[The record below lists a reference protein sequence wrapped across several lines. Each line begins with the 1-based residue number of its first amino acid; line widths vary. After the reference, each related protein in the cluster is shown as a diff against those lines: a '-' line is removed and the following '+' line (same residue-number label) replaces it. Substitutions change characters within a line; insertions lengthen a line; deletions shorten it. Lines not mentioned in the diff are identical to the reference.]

1 VHVSLSEI
9 QSTICKAALGVGLP
23 LGLGEDA
30 GWAAR
35 NMMTNGI
42 GSISVFA
49 EALDAIE
56 EGKSTGFDADRAGAG
71 YFTSKPAGFLLSAI
85 WAGPSTCDLV
95 ASTTS
100 RNSKFSTITLINV
113 DVPSVILFEVLAST
127 VGVPK
132 GLCVAWN
139 AGSNDEIEAVCWR
152 GSLSLI
158 KGMRKDLL
166 LTAPANITIQLVNQK
181 PPDQSMDVYRCI
193 QREAV
198 EIHASSWRRITIYAD
213 RLLVDASDTSRLTG
227 AGAGSII
234 ELD

>member
-1 VHVSLSEI
+1 MHVSLSEI

-35 NMMTNGI
+35 TMMTNGI
-42 GSISVFA
+42 GSISGFA

-71 YFTSKPAGFLLSAI
+71 YFTSKPAGLLLSAI

-113 DVPSVILFEVLAST
+113 DIPSVILSEVLEST
-127 VGVPK
+127 VDVPQ
-132 GLCVAWN
+132 GRCVAWN
-139 AGSNDEIEAVCWR
+139 SGSNDEIEAVCWR

-166 LTAPANITIQLVNQK
+166 LNAPADITIQLVNQK
-181 PPDQSMDVYRCI
+181 PPDQSMDVDRRI

-198 EIHASSWRRITIYAD
+198 EINASSWRRITIYAD

-234 ELD
+234 EVD